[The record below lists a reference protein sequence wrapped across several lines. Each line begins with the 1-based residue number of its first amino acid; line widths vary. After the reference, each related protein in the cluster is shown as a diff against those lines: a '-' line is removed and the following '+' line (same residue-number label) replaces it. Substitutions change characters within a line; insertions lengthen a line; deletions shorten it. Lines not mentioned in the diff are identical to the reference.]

1 MFKLTDEELRLIA
14 NYFRLNKNK
23 SVNGFKLD
31 DVTYSEGLILLYFEK
46 GNYKLTISIS
56 KYFMNCRLK
65 KGIDT
70 LHDFEAKSRP
80 KVKDIKGVIM
90 TYTKLEN
97 YKSNEEYINVNIDW
111 DKEKIYETFST

>member
-23 SVNGFKLD
+23 SVNGFRLYD
-31 DVTYSEGLILLYFEK
+31 ITYSGDLIILDFK
-46 GNYKLTISIS
+46 KDNYKLSISIS
-56 KYFMNCRLK
+56 AYFMNCRLK

-80 KVKDIKGVIM
+80 KVKDIKEIIM
-90 TYTKLEN
+90 KYTKLEN
-97 YKSNEEYINVNIDW
+97 YRNDNEYINVNIDW
-111 DKEKIYETFST
+111 DKE